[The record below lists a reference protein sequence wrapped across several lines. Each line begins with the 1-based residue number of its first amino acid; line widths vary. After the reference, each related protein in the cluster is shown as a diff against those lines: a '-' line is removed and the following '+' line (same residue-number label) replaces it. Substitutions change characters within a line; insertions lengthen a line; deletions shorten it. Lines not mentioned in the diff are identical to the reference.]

1 MIKLTG
7 NAGGRKKLIS
17 LLWGLMKNY
26 KKIVPKSFSNILH
39 IDATY
44 WRNLN
49 GIVYNKTR
57 RQKSHLG
64 SDRVCSALKHPNW

>member
-44 WRNLN
+44 WRMVMFT
-49 GIVYNKTR
+49 IREEK
-57 RQKSHLG
+57 KSHLG